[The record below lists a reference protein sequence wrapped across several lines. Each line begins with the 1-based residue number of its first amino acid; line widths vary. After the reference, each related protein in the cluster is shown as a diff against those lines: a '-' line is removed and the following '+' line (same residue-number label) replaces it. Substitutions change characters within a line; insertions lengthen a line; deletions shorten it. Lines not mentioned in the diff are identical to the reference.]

1 MAVMWVLARFVTRF
15 SKTIVAIVLLLT
27 VVLGWSA
34 THIQRRVDLEENL
47 PRSNPRLA
55 VFHEFRKEYGS
66 GSSVV
71 AILTARDVFSP
82 HALGLVDRLTR
93 GLRDI
98 QGVKRVTSLTNL
110 TEFQG
115 QGDLLK
121 SGPLVA
127 EVPRTREESD
137 ALRHRIM
144 SDPWYAGRLVS
155 QDGRSTIVSVTLANA
170 DTLEEALSTL
180 DRIRSYVNRAKGD
193 LTVNFAGSLVMD
205 EQIDRALGRDVAVLF
220 PIVLLAI
227 AAILF
232 LSFRNWQGVILPLAT
247 VLMSVAWTLGVMALL
262 GRPLSLVNN
271 IMPVLL
277 IGVGSAYGIH
287 IVARY
292 QEALRDGLNQR
303 EAVRLTVAG
312 TGFGVWMA
320 AITTVAGFGS
330 LALSKI
336 RMIFDFGVFSAM
348 GVAVAFLVSI
358 TFIPAVLILRRP
370 PRLRA
375 ARQTGRRAVAM
386 AGRGLLSG
394 SARVFARHP
403 VLTIAASLLI
413 VALALAGWPRLR
425 ATFEPAEFLP
435 AGSDHRLAEAL
446 VDAKFGGS
454 AELEVLVRGDLNDVR
469 VLQKIERFQT
479 IMRESG
485 VSRPISIVDLLAR
498 VNRAFHSGDP
508 AFEVL
513 PADSAVVPQYLLL
526 LTLSTAPDELAQ
538 FMSFDQTE
546 ARISAR
552 ISNVMSTGDRTRLIA
567 ALERRAAEIFGRN
580 TQVRV
585 TGMPVIELAML
596 DIIRDEQMQNIY
608 SSLAAVLCLVVLAFR
623 SLSAGVA
630 CLTPIGLTIIY
641 CFGLMGWSGIPLNAA
656 TATMASLATGMG
668 VDYSIHF
675 YRRYLEERRHGLGL
689 ADALAETA
697 GTTGAAIIANAL
709 AVGAGFAILLF
720 SKLQIFRSF
729 GGLIALT
736 MLLTAF
742 GALTILPALLV
753 LRVRLLGEPRNF
765 RLPGG
770 GEVGARQE
778 LPK

>member
-1 MAVMWVLARFVTRF
+1 MMRTLARLVIRF
-15 SKTIVAIVLLLT
+15 PRTIVLSVLVLTAI
-27 VVLGWSA
+27 LGWSA
-34 THIQRRVDLEENL
+34 TRIQRRVDLEENL

-55 VFHEFRKEYGS
+55 VFHEFREMYGS
-66 GSSVV
+66 GSSMV
-71 AILTARDVFSP
+71 AILTARDIFSP

-93 GLRDI
+93 GLRDVE
-98 QGVKRVTSLTNL
+98 GVKRVTSLTNL

-127 EVPRTREESD
+127 EVPRTKGESGV
-137 ALRHRIM
+137 LRGRIM

-155 QDGRSTIVSVTLANA
+155 RDGRSTIISVNLANA
-170 DTLEEALSTL
+170 DTLEEALATL
-180 DRIRSYVNRAKGD
+180 DRIRAYVDRAKGD
-193 LTVNFAGSLVMD
+193 LTVNYAGSLVMD

-232 LSFRNWQGVILPLAT
+232 LSFRNLQGVFLPLAT

-262 GRPLSLVNN
+262 GRTLSLVNN

-292 QEALRDGLNQR
+292 QEALRDGLAKR
-303 EAVRLTVAG
+303 DAVRLTVAG

-336 RMIFDFGVFSAM
+336 RMIFDFGVFSAL
-348 GVAVAFLVSI
+348 GVAVAFLISL
-358 TFIPAVLILRRP
+358 TFIPALLILQRP
-370 PRLRA
+370 PRLRVSRKKGERA
-375 ARQTGRRAVAM
+375 ATE
-386 AGRGLLSG
+386 AGRGLLSA
-394 SARVFARHP
+394 SARVFTRHP
-403 VLTIAASLLI
+403 VITIGVSVL
-413 VALALAGWPRLR
+413 VMALALAGWPRLR

-435 AGSDHRLAEAL
+435 AGSDHRRAEAL

-454 AELEVLVRGDLNDVR
+454 AELEVLVRGDLNDAE
-469 VLQKIERFQT
+469 VLRKIERFQAA
-479 IMRESG
+479 MRELG
-485 VSRPISIVDLLAR
+485 TSRPISIVDLLAR
-498 VNRAFHSGDP
+498 VNRAFHGGDP
-508 AFEVL
+508 AYEVL
-513 PADSAVVPQYLLL
+513 PAESVVVPQYLLL
-526 LTLSTAPDELAQ
+526 LTLSTTPDELAQ

-552 ISNVMSTGDRTRLIA
+552 ISNVMSTGARTRLIA
-567 ALERRAAEIFGRN
+567 DLERRAAEIFGRDA
-580 TQVRV
+580 QVRV
-585 TGMPVIELAML
+585 TGMPIIELAMM

-623 SLSAGVA
+623 SLAAGVV
-630 CLTPIGLTIIY
+630 CLAPIGLTIIY
-641 CFGLMGWSGIPLNAA
+641 CFGLMGWFGIPLNAA

-675 YRRYLEERRHGLGL
+675 YRRYLEERRRGLGL
-689 ADALAETA
+689 EDAVAATA
-697 GTTGAAIIANAL
+697 GTTGAAIVANAL

-742 GALTILPALLV
+742 GALTVLPALLQ
-753 LRVRLLGEPRNF
+753 LRVRLLGEPRIV
-765 RLPGG
+765 RLPG
-770 GEVGARQE
+770 ARNAK
-778 LPK
+778 LPSSNH